1 MISKYL
7 ILFLLTLLFAVQA
20 YAQVLFVDQETKKP
34 IAALSIYDANGQ
46 HIGLTDKDGI
56 FYFKSEE
63 LHQQKT
69 PFTVTTEHISYES
82 QSIIITDISTN
93 LVIELLPKSIP
104 LDAIAINRAQAYV
117 TVLTGY
123 YRNLETFDNK
133 TKYFS
138 DGIVSFYIPNQGG
151 KVRYKLL
158 DYRIY
163 IDDSVTQDFDAKMGP
178 YFQIARLPKL
188 NNKKLVDRIKSYD
201 LNITDP
207 HNLILEKSTN
217 EVGKIEISAN
227 DQTST
232 FYLDEV
238 LPDTVQK
245 TKIFRLEAKTKS
257 DVRLENYASIT
268 LEDLSAHN
276 LISTHEHAIGSIKR
290 KAEFGHIP
298 YEGLVHFYVMAR
310 TGISQAEYKALSSS
324 LESNVYKTEKIS
336 RYSYPFWE
344 ELEPYAIPTINKDL
358 EIKLNS
364 TMRLVE

>member
-7 ILFLLTLLFAVQA
+7 ILFPLSLLFVAQA
-20 YAQVLFVDQETKKP
+20 YAQILFVDQETRKP
-34 IAALSIYDANGQ
+34 IAAISIFDANGQ
-46 HIGLTDKDGI
+46 HIGLTDKEGL

-63 LHQQKT
+63 LQQQKT
-69 PFTVTTEHISYES
+69 PFSVTTEHISYES
-82 QSIIITDISTN
+82 QSVVITDISTN
-93 LVIELLPKSIP
+93 LVIELVPTSIQI
-104 LDAIAINRAQAYV
+104 DAIAINRSTADV

-138 DGIVSFYIPNQGG
+138 DGIVSFYIPSQGG

-178 YFQIARLPKL
+178 YFQIARLPKF
-188 NNKKLVDRIKSYD
+188 NNKKLIDQIKSYD

-217 EVGKIEISAN
+217 EVGRIEISAN

-238 LPDTVQK
+238 LPDTVQT

-257 DVRLENYASIT
+257 DVRLENYASTT
-268 LEDLSAHN
+268 LEELSAHN
-276 LISTHEHAIGSIKR
+276 LISAHEHAIGSIKR

-298 YEGLVHFYVMAR
+298 YEGLVQFYVMER
-310 TGISQAEYKALSSS
+310 S
-324 LESNVYKTEKIS
+324 
-336 RYSYPFWE
+336 
-344 ELEPYAIPTINKDL
+344 
-358 EIKLNS
+358 
-364 TMRLVE
+364 